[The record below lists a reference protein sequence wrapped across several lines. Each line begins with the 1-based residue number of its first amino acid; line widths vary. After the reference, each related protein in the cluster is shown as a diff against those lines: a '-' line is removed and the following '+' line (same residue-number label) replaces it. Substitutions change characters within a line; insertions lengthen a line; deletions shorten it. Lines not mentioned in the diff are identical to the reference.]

1 MDSPPQMP
9 GQDPFLSASMRDSQY
24 DSSSSS
30 AFNSTLQQ
38 PTTNEFGDKPQLSSN
53 TQEQSRSETSQPFS
67 TQPPPRHRMPQS
79 QYYIVFSVTGIERSN
94 VKNPIIRFD
103 AKVSF
108 PSIQNPIPFFLT
120 VTCRPIFLAFVHP
133 SCVT

>member
-1 MDSPPQMP
+1 MDSSPQTP
-9 GQDPFLSASMRDSQY
+9 GQNPFLDDSMRNSQY

-30 AFNSTLQQ
+30 AFNPTLQQ
-38 PTTNEFGDKPQLSSN
+38 PTTNEFGEEPQLSSN
-53 TQEQSRSETSQPFS
+53 TQEQSQSETGQPFS
-67 TQPPPRHRMPQS
+67 SQPPHPRHRMPQS

-108 PSIQNPIPFFLT
+108 PLDSKSHSIHTNCD
-120 VTCRPIFLAFVHP
+120 V
-133 SCVT
+133 